1 MLTSKIIPRTKI
13 STEISLKTEG
23 IITIKGRSFSGEVK
37 QLPADV
43 EIWLEEYLSN
53 PAHITR
59 IEIRL
64 EYIGGFT
71 SGYYVEIVKKIR
83 TVYAMGK
90 KLVVNWYYEEGDED
104 ILEKGECISMY
115 LDLPFNFIMISDPS
129 LAK

>member
-13 STEISLKTEG
+13 SPEISLSPEG

-37 QLPADV
+37 QLPSDV
-43 EIWLEEYLSN
+43 EIWLTEYLSN
-53 PAHITR
+53 PAPITR

-83 TVYAMGK
+83 TVYEMGK